1 MTLRKRTLIGI
12 GLALV
17 ACVGLYF
24 STTRCVGFWLR
35 TGTVLDQC
43 PDGETHVG
51 LSVDAGGLRRG
62 QKALVAASAQALYVT
77 KGSIDL
83 RAAPIDATE
92 VAWTLWRAGGKAPEQ
107 VKDGLAVDRK
117 ELPRHHGHASW
128 ATLKADLPDGDYL
141 LRAEAKTALG
151 PVTLDASV
159 PLYAPARIHVVTDRP
174 LYEPGNTIK
183 MRAVVL
189 RARDLVPLDGRPGR
203 WSVRDPSGTV
213 VLEERAPAGDF
224 GVVEGELPL
233 DESAPQGSW
242 LVRYESGG
250 AVDEVPVTVEPFTL
264 PRFTVSTEPLRSFY
278 GRRDEP
284 KVRVRVAAASGL
296 PVRAAL
302 ALAWRVDGGW
312 PPPPEWTIAL
322 PAEAR
327 TDASGQVELTLPR
340 IPADLMGKATVTL
353 TVSAT
358 DETGDQEVGVGAVL
372 LAEDAIDVAAV
383 TDFDG
388 GLVDGLNNRVY
399 LRVTTAAGMPLGGA
413 SVTVK
418 RAWDKRDKGTVVEAD
433 EDGVAALQLD
443 PGPAVNVLV
452 PPLPVRLPPQSPAV
466 ERTSLSEA
474 LGDGEASLADI
485 TAIDRWNAAITPC
498 ARYANGE
505 TTVTVSLRVEPS
517 GRVARAIGDS
527 GDDASACVA
536 SLLAGKSVAAAT
548 STRIFSLQ
556 YQLQPTLASLS
567 LDDIVGELPPRLRRE
582 LERAALD
589 ARTCLGPLT
598 EGRALPRMLLWD
610 LVDGRLSLAFARDP
624 QASEGGALLDAARAT
639 CVEGRLARLQGS
651 TLPPPPPGVDVGDES
666 EEQDPSTRRN
676 GMGALRLLV
685 SGVDIPGAPQK
696 PQPTMM
702 LGYELLVS
710 ARSGTEA
717 LGQTKLRLQPGA
729 VPALRLRASK
739 VIAAPGDEVT
749 LEFLRGPDFT
759 GELPKKLWLTHADQS
774 LEADVDVDKRVAKFL
789 LPKDREGWW
798 EARVGGAVA
807 RVFVPAAKALQVA
820 VASDKKTY
828 RPGERAHLTVSTRAK
843 DAGVKASVTLIGVD
857 ETLATLT
864 ALPGPDAMERI
875 LPKVDMQRRA
885 FDVLDAT
892 ALTLGRV
899 RGKNAAAA
907 TVLLVSQ
914 VPSPAELDSSVSTS
928 AQTTFDPLAP
938 LADRFY
944 SVLEA
949 LYAEV
954 REFEKSAPKS
964 EKLTP
969 NKMLALWGQAL
980 AGAKKKGAVV
990 TDAFGRPLSLA
1001 VLPDE
1006 LVALTDPRV
1015 VVADG
1020 TRLPEDIEAWVRFV
1034 RRSAS

>member
-1 MTLRKRTLIGI
+1 MNLRKRTAI
-12 GLALV
+12 GLGV
-17 ACVGLYF
+17 AVLLCGGLYF

-51 LSVDAGGLRRG
+51 LIVDAGGLRRG

-77 KGSIDL
+77 EGSIEL
-83 RAAPIDATE
+83 RAAPIDVTE
-92 VAWTLWRAGGKAPEQ
+92 ARWTLLRTGAATPEE
-107 VKDGLAVDRK
+107 VKDGLVVDRK

-128 ATLKADLPDGDYL
+128 ATLRADLPDGDYL
-141 LRAEAKTALG
+141 LRAQAKTALG
-151 PVTLDASV
+151 DTTVDAPV

-203 WSVRDPSGTV
+203 WSIRDPAGTV
-213 VLEERAPAGDF
+213 VLEEKAPAGDF

-233 DESAPQGSW
+233 DASAPQGSW
-242 LVRYESGG
+242 TVRYESGG
-250 AVDEVPVTVEPFTL
+250 TVDEVLVTVEPFTL
-264 PRFTVSTEPLRSFY
+264 PRFTVSIEPLRSFY

-284 KVRVRVAAASGL
+284 RVRLRVAAASGL
-296 PVRAAL
+296 PVRASIAL
-302 ALAWRVDGGW
+302 DWRVGSAW
-312 PPPPEWTIAL
+312 PPPPEWTLAL

-327 TDASGQVELTLPR
+327 TDASGQLELTMPR
-340 IPADLMGKATVTL
+340 VPADLVGKATVTL
-353 TVSAT
+353 TATAT

-413 SVTVK
+413 SVTIK
-418 RAWDKRDKGTVVEAD
+418 RAWDKRDKGVVVEAD

-452 PPLPVRLPPQSPAV
+452 APLPVRMPPQSPAV
-466 ERTSLSEA
+466 ERTSLTEA

-485 TAIDRWNAAITPC
+485 TAIDKWNAAITPC
-498 ARYANGE
+498 ARYANGD
-505 TTVTVSLRVEPS
+505 TTVTVSLRVDPS
-517 GRVARAIGDS
+517 GRLARAIADD
-527 GDDASACVA
+527 GDDASRCVA
-536 SLLAGKSVAAAT
+536 SLLAGRSVGPAT
-548 STRIFSLQ
+548 STRMFALQ
-556 YQLQPTLASLS
+556 YQLQPTLASLG
-567 LDDIVGELPPRLRRE
+567 LEDIAGELPQRLRRE
-582 LERAALD
+582 LERVALD
-589 ARTCLGPLT
+589 ARTCLGPMT
-598 EGRALPRMLLWD
+598 EHRVLPRLLVWD
-610 LVDGRLSLAFARDP
+610 VIDGRFSIAFSRDS
-624 QASEGGALLDAARAT
+624 QASDSGALLDAARTA
-639 CVEGRLARLQGS
+639 CVEGRLARLEGA
-651 TLPPPPPGVDVGDES
+651 TLPPLAPGVDVADEG
-666 EEQDPSTRRN
+666 EGVDPSARRN
-676 GMGALRLLV
+676 GMGALRLTAN
-685 SGVDIPGAPQK
+685 GVDLPGAPPK

-710 ARSGTEA
+710 ARSGTDA

-729 VPALRLRASK
+729 VPALRLRPSK
-739 VIAAPGDEVT
+739 VIASPGDEVT
-749 LEFLRGPDFT
+749 LEFLRGPDFV
-759 GELPKKLWLTHADQS
+759 GELPKKLWLTHPDQS
-774 LEADVDVDKRVAKFL
+774 LEAEVDVDKRVANFT

-807 RVFVPAAKALQVA
+807 RVFVPAARALQVA

-828 RPGERAHLTVSTRAK
+828 RPGERAHLTLTTRAK
-843 DAGVKASVTLIGVD
+843 DAGVKAAVTLIGVD

-914 VPSPAELDSSVSTS
+914 VPTPAELDVSVNTT

-944 SVLEA
+944 TVLEA
-949 LYAEV
+949 LYLEV
-954 REFEKSAPKS
+954 REFEKTAPKT

-969 NKMLALWGQAL
+969 KKMMALWDRAL

-990 TDAFGRPLSLA
+990 TDAFGRPLTLT